1 MAASP
6 DDAFLD
12 EVLELFALEAREWL
26 DQLEAALHE
35 LEGCSEP
42 GRLAGVFA
50 TIQRALMNLGGSA
63 ATVEQPTIE
72 QAAFA
77 LLPLVEALQ
86 VELEPASSPAFDTL
100 KRGVSALQSA
110 MARLVESGTVPRTG
124 AASGAPTVV
133 ADRDRS
139 APHEEAAAAE
149 PEPVVM
155 RRLDE
160 WEQRNRHL
168 LTEVQARLPAL
179 RQALA
184 AFQGAI
190 GEGAGAAACAET
202 VLQEIE
208 LIESAAG
215 EVGAT
220 AIQTFLHG
228 LRSFVRIAAA
238 GRITVPPQRVAAV
251 QTRLDALLSMA
262 EAHVHTTAE

>member
-12 EVLELFALEAREWL
+12 EVRELFALEAREWL

-50 TIQRALMNLGGSA
+50 TIQRALTNLGGSA

-77 LLPLVEALQ
+77 LLPLVEVLQ
-86 VELEPASSPAFDTL
+86 VELAPASSPAFGAL
-100 KRGVSALQSA
+100 KGGVRALHLA
-110 MARLVESGTVPRTG
+110 VARLVESGTVPGTG
-124 AASGAPTVV
+124 EASGAPTLV

-139 APHEEAAAAE
+139 VPPEEAAAAE

-160 WEQRNRHL
+160 WEQRNRYL

-184 AFQGAI
+184 ALQGAV
-190 GEGAGAAACAET
+190 GAGAGAAACAET

-208 LIESAAG
+208 PMESAAG
-215 EVGAT
+215 DVGAT
-220 AIQTFLHG
+220 ALETFLHG

-238 GRITVPPQRVAAV
+238 GRITVPPQRFAAV
-251 QTRLDALLSMA
+251 QARLDVLLSLAGAQMPP
-262 EAHVHTTAE
+262 TAE